1 MSHVTHTNESC
12 DACAHTHTYTHTHA
26 CTRTHV
32 HTHTRAHTH
41 THTLAHT
48 QEIVN
53 LIILP
58 YMIQQHSGTING
70 EKTYMVVS
78 VFLHEGAESP
88 RFVRKIADAA
98 RAALDSD
105 GVCMYVHVCH
115 SVCVS

>member
-1 MSHVTHTNESC
+1 M
-12 DACAHTHTYTHTHA
+12 
-26 CTRTHV
+26 
-32 HTHTRAHTH
+32 
-41 THTLAHT
+41 
-48 QEIVN
+48 
-53 LIILP
+53 LP
-58 YMIQQHSGTING
+58 YMIQQHSGMLNG